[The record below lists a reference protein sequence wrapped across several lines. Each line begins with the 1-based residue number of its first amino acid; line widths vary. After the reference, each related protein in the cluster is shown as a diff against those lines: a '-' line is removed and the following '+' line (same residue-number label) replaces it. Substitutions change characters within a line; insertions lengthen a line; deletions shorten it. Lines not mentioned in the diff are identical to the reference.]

1 MNAEAVG
8 MADAARGSLGCS
20 SDSNME
26 VSRADHLRVQW
37 NCDSDVSLRKQE
49 ALAATLSRTVRD
61 YKASFS
67 IQDGTLLAGEL
78 PPRQTRL
85 VQAWMELRRDELTA
99 DWNLAIN
106 GATLKAIEPLK

>member
-1 MNAEAVG
+1 MPIICVFNGIVIQMFHYENK
-8 MADAARGSLGCS
+8 RHSLPHFHAQYG
-20 SDSNME
+20 
-26 VSRADHLRVQW
+26 
-37 NCDSDVSLRKQE
+37 
-49 ALAATLSRTVRD
+49 D